1 MNLNKPKTSG
11 TVEPTKPVTSVASAS
26 PPPPIKPLFRS
37 IDWFAFGVTALLAF
51 LGYWWTLSPDLTLE
65 DSGEL
70 ATASMY
76 AGVPHPPGYP
86 VWTVYTWVF
95 TKIVPVANIAYR
107 VGISS
112 AFAAALACGL
122 VGMMVSRGSS
132 MMIEGIPELKDIPRN
147 WENAICVVSG
157 FVAGLLIG
165 FNGFMWSQAVIVEV
179 YTLSVL
185 SLAGVLVCLMRWIYA
200 PHQRRYLYL
209 AFFWFGICFN
219 NHQSLLVIALALEAA
234 IVAAHPRLGRE
245 LFFWNSVVYLGGLVG
260 LSMGFIGVLGQN
272 ASLLIIYHLI

>member
-1 MNLNKPKTSG
+1 MKTQTTQTQTQTPLKGAAESKPKTPIVTAPAAPAVVAG
-11 TVEPTKPVTSVASAS
+11 PV
-26 PPPPIKPLFRS
+26 KPLFRR
-37 IDWFAFGVTALLAF
+37 IDWVTAGVTALLAF
-51 LGYWWTLSPDLTLE
+51 IGYWWTLSPDLTLE

-147 WENAICVVSG
+147 WEN
-157 FVAGLLIG
+157 
-165 FNGFMWSQAVIVEV
+165 
-179 YTLSVL
+179 
-185 SLAGVLVCLMRWIYA
+185 
-200 PHQRRYLYL
+200 
-209 AFFWFGICFN
+209 
-219 NHQSLLVIALALEAA
+219 
-234 IVAAHPRLGRE
+234 
-245 LFFWNSVVYLGGLVG
+245 
-260 LSMGFIGVLGQN
+260 
-272 ASLLIIYHLI
+272 